1 MDLEGVR
8 LGKALSELVPK
19 TIRTAKSAPY
29 STEKDGH
36 MISRVAGELSVRRSS
51 LKEQSGKV
59 SGSDKGFTLI
69 ELLVVIVIIG
79 ILAAIAIPVYL
90 NVQNNA
96 KDSAVQSDL
105 TNAKTA
111 VISAQTTTG
120 SLPATAADIST
131 VITAAEGYTK
141 SSNVVGA
148 ITYQATTST
157 FCIAA
162 LSVTNNVF
170 FLTDTAGV
178 LKVAGT
184 VTLPATCTAP

>member
-1 MDLEGVR
+1 VKYL
-8 LGKALSELVPK
+8 
-19 TIRTAKSAPY
+19 
-29 STEKDGH
+29 TEKDGH
-36 MISRVAGELSVRRSS
+36 MISRLAGELTVRRSS
-51 LKEQSGKV
+51 LKELRSPSGK
-59 SGSDKGFTLI
+59 SKGFTLI

-111 VISAQTTTG
+111 IISAQTTVG

-131 VITAAEGYTK
+131 VITAADGYTK
-141 SSNVVGA
+141 SASVVGP
-148 ITYQATTST
+148 ITYQATTSS

-162 LSVTNNVF
+162 ESVTNSVF
-170 FLTDTAGV
+170 FVTDTAGV
-178 LKVAGT
+178 SKVAGA

>member
-1 MDLEGVR
+1 
-8 LGKALSELVPK
+8 
-19 TIRTAKSAPY
+19 
-29 STEKDGH
+29 
-36 MISRVAGELSVRRSS
+36 MISRVAGELVARRSS
-51 LKEQSGKV
+51 LKELQSQNVK
-59 SGSDKGFTLI
+59 DKGFTLI

-120 SLPATAADIST
+120 SLPVTAADIAT
-131 VITAAEGYTK
+131 VITVAEGYTI
-141 SSNVVGA
+141 SSSVVGA
-148 ITYQATTST
+148 ITYKATTSS

-162 LSVTNNVF
+162 KSVTNNVF

-178 LKVAGT
+178 AKVAGT

>member
-1 MDLEGVR
+1 VGIWFLTEFEGAERSPDLLEQVR
-8 LGKALSELVPK
+8 PNRVLDP
-19 TIRTAKSAPY
+19 I
-29 STEKDGH
+29 EKDGS
-36 MISRVAGELSVRRSS
+36 MISSVAGVLNRRRSS
-51 LKEQSGKV
+51 LQEKE
-59 SGSDKGFTLI
+59 KGFTLI

-105 TNAKTA
+105 TNSKTA
-111 VISAQTTTG
+111 IISAQTTTG
-120 SLPATAADIST
+120 SLPATAVDIST
-131 VITAAEGYTK
+131 VITAAVGYTK
-141 SSNVVGA
+141 SSDVVGA
-148 ITYQATTST
+148 ITYQATTSS

-162 LSVTNNVF
+162 KSVTGNVF

-178 LKVAGT
+178 LKVAGA